1 MDEPFKDEVNGVHVW
16 NHLIVKSVE
25 YTDRAFDSLG
35 NFQIIKALSNHIAE
49 LSDDSGGDGAD
60 WLDGA
65 D

>member
-1 MDEPFKDEVNGVHVW
+1 
-16 NHLIVKSVE
+16 VE

-60 WLDGA
+60 
-65 D
+65 